1 MIDPVSLRVLIA
13 VCDTGSVTRAARL
26 LAYSAPN
33 VTQHLRKLEKALGT
47 AMVARAGRGI
57 VMTPAGLGVVERAR
71 EIVRG
76 LDELAA
82 AAGAE
87 SAPQG
92 TFRIAAFPTAL
103 RQMVIPAIAQAR
115 SEYPMLDVVPT
126 ELEPEPA
133 LDLLRI
139 GRIDALLA
147 KALGTTQVAAPAP
160 DGLTR
165 IRLGV
170 DPLDVVVPAGHRLA
184 TRRGVHLVELARERL
199 ALTPG
204 EDPYGAWIASHSP
217 DLFEAVGRAFGA
229 VELQS
234 LVRYVE
240 LGLAVTVLPRMGR
253 PHLPPSVVS
262 VPLDDD
268 DAFRTIELHV
278 RSIAARSRTVTAVVD
293 MLRRHLREGG
303 GEAGRG

>member
-33 VTQHLRKLEKALGT
+33 ITQHLRKLEKALG
-47 AMVARAGRGI
+47 APMVVRAGRGI
-57 VMTPAGLGVVERAR
+57 VLTPAALGVVERAR
-71 EIVRG
+71 GIVDD
-76 LDELAA
+76 LEQLQVSAA
-82 AAGAE
+82 AEAE
-87 SAPQG
+87 PNG
-92 TFRIAAFPTAL
+92 RFRIAAFPTAL

-115 SEYPMLDVVPT
+115 TDYPLLDLVPT

-133 LDLLRI
+133 FDLLGI
-139 GRIDALLA
+139 GRVDAVLA
-147 KALGTTQVAAPAP
+147 KALGTSQVTAPGS
-160 DGLTR
+160 DRLTR
-165 IRLGV
+165 IRLGT
-170 DPLDVVVPAGHRLA
+170 DPLDVIVPRGHRLA
-184 TRRGVHLVELARERL
+184 GRRGVHLVELARERL
-199 ALTPG
+199 AITPQ

-217 DLFEAVGRAFGA
+217 DLLELVGRSFEA

-253 PHLPPSVVS
+253 PHLPASVVS

-293 MLRRHLREGG
+293 MLRTHLREGG
-303 GEAGRG
+303 GDARRA